1 MQSNTLIDFFMNPLI
16 LNIALFPPV
25 EYMALLLF
33 HPEVQIEAHE
43 HYQKQTYR
51 NRYYILGP
59 NGKQLLH
66 VPVDKR
72 GIHHCPI
79 REAAVSY
86 ALPWQ
91 QNHLRSIETAYN
103 SSPWYLYYRDDFEE
117 VITRGH
123 TLLWDLCIDSM
134 VTCARLAGK
143 PVTPA
148 PTEGYV
154 VQVSAGI
161 DLRDRIHPKRNLIPQ
176 ALHFNPQD
184 YQQVFDQ
191 KHGFVPGLSIL
202 DLLCNEGPA
211 TLGYLETLYHN
222 LKEML

>member
-1 MQSNTLIDFFMNPLI
+1 MKPVI
-16 LNIALFPPV
+16 LNLALFPPV

-79 REAAVSY
+79 RDAAISN
-86 ALPWQ
+86 ALPWH
-91 QNHLRSIETAYN
+91 QNHIRSIETAYN
-103 SSPWYLYYRDDFEE
+103 SSPWFLYYRDDFER
-117 VITRGH
+117 VLSRRH
-123 TLLWDLCIDSM
+123 SLLWDLCIDSM

-143 PVTPA
+143 AVNPA
-148 PTEGYV
+148 LTDGYM
-154 VQVSAGI
+154 ARI
-161 DLRDRIHPKRNLIPQ
+161 PAANDFRDRIHPKRNLL
-176 ALHFNPQD
+176 ASAGRFNPPV

-211 TLGYLETLYHN
+211 TLGYLEALYHN